1 MLHSKYFIFALLLF
15 FICFFHIILFI
26 VWKVSEAKILDL
38 YFRRIFVFIVPIG
51 FLICVLMVGDSVL
64 AKREYGITME
74 NQIKQQF
81 AAINEKKYDSIILG
95 NSRLYRGINPELID
109 SDCYNFAFDNDSF
122 LECYYKLKFMESIE
136 KLPERVILGV
146 DYFEFSFVS
155 AGMQATYDAYFEKE
169 YDDILAN
176 CSSLSFGG
184 ERSNIDI
191 QINKKLNILFISNY
205 YNAISY
211 LYNRYIKKDKRVSF
225 VSEHGQYC
233 IYPQPKAKA
242 GDFLTRSSEIMN
254 EQKTAYENIII
265 FCKERNI
272 KLIQLMLPLRD
283 IELNCYTA
291 ETKEMFDN
299 FFSKNDSAKYLN
311 YAIAADFQISDFMD
325 DTHLNLI
332 GADKFTKQLNADLIN
347 LSFYEE

>member
-1 MLHSKYFIFALLLF
+1 MLHSKYFIFALFIF
-15 FICFFHIILFI
+15 FICFIHIILFF
-26 VWKVSEAKILDL
+26 VWKVLKTKILDI
-38 YFRRIFVFIVPIG
+38 YFRKIFVFIVPIG
-51 FLICVLMVGDSVL
+51 LLISVLLVGDSIL
-64 AKREYGITME
+64 AKKEYGITME

-81 AAINEKKYDSIILG
+81 AAINERKYDTIILG
-95 NSRLYRGINPELID
+95 NSRLYRGINPELLD

-122 LECYYKLKFMESIE
+122 LECYYKLKYLETIE

-155 AGMQATYDAYFEKE
+155 AGMQSTYDDFFNKE

-184 ERSNIDI
+184 EKSNFDT

-211 LYNRYIKKDKRVSF
+211 LYNRYIKKDKRVSYI
-225 VSEHGQYC
+225 SELGQYC

-254 EQKTAYENIII
+254 EQKNAYDKIIL
-265 FCKERNI
+265 FCKENDI
-272 KLIQLMLPLRD
+272 KIIQLMLPLRD
-283 IELNCYTA
+283 IELNCYTL
-291 ETKEMFDN
+291 ETKEKFDN
-299 FFSKNDSAKYLN
+299 LFITNVYAKYIS
-311 YAIAADFQISDFMD
+311 YASESDFTISDFMD
-325 DTHLNLI
+325 DTHLNLN
-332 GADKFTKQLNADLIN
+332 GADKFTKLLNTDLIK